1 MNQDILKQVV
11 VDQREMYLDVP
22 FVHRKYLMED
32 GVNYCFVGIR
42 RSGKSTLMYQ
52 RIHDL
57 LDRGVPLGRIIYVNF
72 EDERLMEMTAADLNL
87 ILEVG
92 YELSGGEKPYVFLDE
107 IQNVEGWSKF
117 ARRIADQKYP
127 VCITGSNSK
136 MLSSGIASTLGG
148 RYMIIPVYPYAF
160 REYLHA
166 EGTNVAALSPLGTKQ
181 KAEVMRLY
189 GQYLQYGA
197 FPELVH
203 VSSKR
208 DYLTSIYQTVYLGDI
223 VTRNH
228 ISNSFAVRLIL
239 KKVAESVGHPLSF
252 SRLYNIVTG
261 TGIRMSKQTV
271 IDYVGH
277 IIDSYLLFP
286 VQNYA
291 AKLLERESAP
301 KYYFMDTGFLGLFLL
316 DCKTVQL
323 ENLVAIELIRRY
335 GKENI
340 YYFERNIGIDF
351 YVPSDR
357 LAIQVSWSMLEN
369 DDTRSREV
377 GAFAKLRSFFPE
389 ARCLVLTNSE
399 KAELQVDGMQ
409 VSVIPAWEWLLQE
422 RSGSG
427 TGAPATNGTG
437 NS

>member
-1 MNQDILKQVV
+1 
-11 VDQREMYLDVP
+11 
-22 FVHRKYLMED
+22 
-32 GVNYCFVGIR
+32 
-42 RSGKSTLMYQ
+42 MYQ
-52 RIHDL
+52 GVHDL
-57 LDRGVPLGRIIYVNF
+57 LDGGVPLGQIIYVNF

-92 YELSGGEKPYVFLDE
+92 YELSGGEKPYLFLDE

-127 VCITGSNSK
+127 VCFTGSNSK
-136 MLSSGIASTLGG
+136 MLSSEITSTLGG

-160 REYLHA
+160 LEYLHA
-166 EGTNVAALSPLGTKQ
+166 EGTNWSALSPLGTKQ

-189 GQYLQYGA
+189 VQYLQYGG

-208 DYLTSIYQTVYLGDI
+208 ECLTSIYQTVYLGDI

-239 KKVAESVGHPLSF
+239 KKIAEGAGHPLSF
-252 SRLYNIVTG
+252 TRLYNIVTG

-271 IDYVGH
+271 IEYVGH
-277 IIDSYLLFP
+277 IIDSCLLFP

-316 DCKTVQL
+316 NCETIQL

-335 GKENI
+335 GKENV
-340 YYFERNIGIDF
+340 YYFARNIEIDF
-351 YVPSDR
+351 YVPSDQ
-357 LAIQVSWSMLEN
+357 LAIQVSWSMLE
-369 DDTRSREV
+369 DDATRGREIGTFV
-377 GAFAKLRSFFPE
+377 KLHSFLPS
-389 ARCLVLTNSE
+389 ARCLVITHRE
-399 KAELQVDGMQ
+399 KT
-409 VSVIPAWEWLLQE
+409 E
-422 RSGSG
+422 RMSMECRYPWFPHGSG
-427 TGAPATNGTG
+427 FWKREANRMRTHQ
-437 NS
+437 